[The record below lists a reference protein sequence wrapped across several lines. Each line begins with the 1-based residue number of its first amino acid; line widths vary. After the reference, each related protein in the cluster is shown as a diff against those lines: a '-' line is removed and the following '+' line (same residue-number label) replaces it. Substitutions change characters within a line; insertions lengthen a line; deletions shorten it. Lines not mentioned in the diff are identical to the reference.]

1 MTVSETTE
9 GGLTIRLATE
19 ADGPLLVAMVRELA
33 VYEKLE
39 HQAKARP
46 EDFVRDLFGPS
57 KVAEAVVA
65 EVGGVPVGFAL
76 YFFTYSTFEGR
87 PTLYL
92 EDLYVRPEHRKH
104 GHGKALLLGL
114 ARRAVERGCA
124 RMEWAVLDWNA
135 PSIAFYRSIG
145 ARPMDDWTTYR
156 LDGPALERAASGRPL
171 GDVPTPSYFRPTI
184 DRMSGYVPG
193 EQPKPGAPFI
203 KLNTNENPYPPS
215 PAIGPAI
222 AAALA
227 DGRLRKYPDPV
238 STPVREAAARLNGVD
253 PSWILAGNGS
263 DDLLTIVFRAFAG
276 EGDRVVYPTPTYIL
290 YRTLCELQ
298 AAQPVEVAF
307 EPDWSLR
314 PETMGAVVGARLA
327 VIANPNSPS
336 GTALRPEAVAAVA
349 RALPCPLVVDE
360 AYADFAA
367 TSCLGLVESCPNVIV
382 MRTLSK
388 GYGLA
393 GLRLG
398 YLVARPEIVAG
409 LEKVKDSY
417 NCDAL
422 SQLGGAAALDDR
434 AYLVQTRAKIV
445 ATRARLTAA
454 LRGLGYTVPE
464 SQANFVWCP
473 TGPKPAVEVYE
484 ALKERRILV
493 RLMRYDRHEP
503 GLRITVGTD
512 QEIDRL
518 LEALGAIL

>member
-1 MTVSETTE
+1 MTVSETTAS
-9 GGLTIRLATE
+9 GLTIRPATQ
-19 ADGPLLVAMVRELA
+19 ADAPLLAALVLELA
-33 VYEKLE
+33 VYEQLE

-46 EDFVRDLFGPS
+46 EDFCRDLFGPD

-65 EVGGVPVGFAL
+65 EVDGQPVGFAL

-87 PTLYL
+87 PSLYL
-92 EDLYVRPEHRKH
+92 EDLYVRPSHRKH
-104 GHGKALLLGL
+104 GHGKALLLSL
-114 ARRAVERGCA
+114 ARLAVERGCA

-135 PSIAFYRSIG
+135 PSIAFYQSIG
-145 ARPMDDWTTYR
+145 ARPMNDWTTYR
-156 LDGPALERAASGRPL
+156 LDGPALEQAAAGRPS
-171 GDVPTPSYFRPTI
+171 GHVPATSFFRPAI

-238 STPVREAAARLNGVD
+238 ATPIRDAAARLNGVD
-253 PSWILAGNGS
+253 PACVLAGNGS

-276 EGDRVVYPTPTYIL
+276 EGDQVVYPTPTYIL

-298 AAQPVEVAF
+298 AARPVEVAF
-307 EPDWSLR
+307 EPDWTL
-314 PETMGAVVGARLA
+314 PPQTMADVVGARLA
-327 VIANPNSPS
+327 LIANPNSPS
-336 GTALRPEAVAAVA
+336 GTALTPDAVAHIA

-367 TSCLGLVESCPNVIV
+367 STCMALVESCPNVIV

-434 AYLVQTRAKIV
+434 AYLAHTRAKII

-454 LRGLGYTVPE
+454 LRTLGYTVPE
-464 SQANFVWCP
+464 SHANFVWCP
-473 TGPKPAVEVYE
+473 AGPRPATEVYE

-493 RLMRYDRHEP
+493 RLMRYEGHDP

-512 QEIDRL
+512 QEIDQL
-518 LEALGAIL
+518 LDALETIL